1 MNAPQICRAP
11 GDFSGFE
18 KARGST
24 TKKRK
29 KAHLMIRRNIFS
41 ALCLIASCAL
51 GLAQTPPGSLRLE
64 REIPLPGVEGRI
76 DHMAADVAGQR
87 VFVAALGNGTLE
99 IVDVAQGKRTDQIKG
114 LKEPQG
120 VVYVPSNGAVYVA
133 GGGDGTVRSFD
144 SHTQKPLHDISLG
157 DDADNLRYDAAH
169 EQILAGY
176 GKGGIAVLGL
186 DLARRANFPL
196 PVHPESFQL
205 TPDGQH
211 LAVNLPD
218 NHSIALI
225 DLTSHA
231 VNPEWAHPMGAA
243 NFAMAMDPKIQRLFI
258 PCRKPPRLQV
268 VNPDT
273 GHITSWLTAVG
284 DDADDIF
291 IDQAL
296 RMVYVIQGN
305 GLVNVLYVRFG
316 DALVSRAKV
325 PTAPGARTGLYV
337 PEWHKL
343 LVAAP
348 RQGTTDARL
357 LVFAVAQ

>member
-1 MNAPQICRAP
+1 M
-11 GDFSGFE
+11 
-18 KARGST
+18 
-24 TKKRK
+24 
-29 KAHLMIRRNIFS
+29 MRRNILLAFCLISGS
-41 ALCLIASCAL
+41 ALAV
-51 GLAQTPPGSLRLE
+51 AQPPGSLRLE

-76 DHMAADVAGQR
+76 DHLAADVAGQR
-87 VFVAALGNGTLE
+87 VFVAALGNGSLE
-99 IVDVAQGKRTDQIKG
+99 IVDLAQGKRTDEIKG
-114 LKEPQG
+114 LKAPQG
-120 VVYVPSNGAVYVA
+120 VAYVPANGAVYVA

-144 SHTQKPLHDISLG
+144 SHTLKPLHEISLG

-169 EQILAGY
+169 QQVLAGY
-176 GKGGIAVLGL
+176 GKGAIAALSL
-186 DLARRANFPL
+186 DLGKQANFAL

-218 NHSIALI
+218 NHSIGLI

-243 NFAMAMDPKIQRLFI
+243 NFAMAVDGTIRRLFI

-268 VNPDT
+268 VNSET
-273 GHITSWLTAVG
+273 GHIAAWLPAVG
-284 DDADDIF
+284 EDADDIF
-291 IDQAL
+291 IDERL
-296 RMVYVIQGN
+296 RIVYVIEGA
-305 GLVNVLYVRFG
+305 GVVNVLYVRFG

-348 RQGTTDARL
+348 RQGTQNARL